1 MTEYRRR
8 KIPGA
13 AYFFT
18 AVTQDRKP
26 ILTGENAR
34 LCLHKAF
41 QHVQSYHPFQIE
53 AIVLLPEHLHT
64 IWKLPD
70 NDFDYSSR
78 WNWIKRKFTQ
88 SFMPDIDIDSDIPES
103 KHKKRERGIWQ
114 RRYWEHCIRD
124 EKDFI
129 RHLDYIHYNPV
140 KHGHV
145 RKPKDWEWSS
155 FHRYVKLGWYTM
167 DWGDSDSDI
176 ENIGEI

>member
-1 MTEYRRR
+1 MAKT
-8 KIPGA
+8 
-13 AYFFT
+13 
-18 AVTQDRKP
+18 
-26 ILTGENAR
+26 
-34 LCLHKAF
+34 
-41 QHVQSYHPFQIE
+41 
-53 AIVLLPEHLHT
+53 VL
-64 IWKLPD
+64 
-70 NDFDYSSR
+70 
-78 WNWIKRKFTQ
+78 
-88 SFMPDIDIDSDIPES
+88 
-103 KHKKRERGIWQ
+103 
-114 RRYWEHCIRD
+114 EHCIRD